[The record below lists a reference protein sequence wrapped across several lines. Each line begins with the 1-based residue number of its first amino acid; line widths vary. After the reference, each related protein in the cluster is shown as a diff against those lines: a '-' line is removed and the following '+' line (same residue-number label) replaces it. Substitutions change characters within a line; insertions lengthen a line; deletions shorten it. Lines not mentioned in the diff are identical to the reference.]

1 MNKAENFLKAMLL
14 KEYEDRLHSFSL
26 LKEASV
32 IDKRG
37 NVVLEPNLKVRHKKS
52 GFEYTIKKVLS
63 DDGRVQIIL
72 RTPDSPRFDPTSSP
86 NQVIAGS
93 TPLDDT
99 AVVHKEEEFT
109 IDREDFEKDYEVK

>member
-52 GFEYTIKKVLS
+52 GFEYTIKKL
-63 DDGRVQIIL
+63 
-72 RTPDSPRFDPTSSP
+72 
-86 NQVIAGS
+86 
-93 TPLDDT
+93 
-99 AVVHKEEEFT
+99 
-109 IDREDFEKDYEVK
+109 EDEQKNIR